1 MPISSTPA
9 ATKLAVVLLS
19 VSVVLYVASLTMHV
33 ARVTGHVTLDAAA
46 IASAIEAQVGSAA
59 TLDKVSDEI
68 TEVISG
74 VVREEF
80 PMFANRFVL
89 GRIEAGVDQQVR
101 QRGPAMI
108 GELVPALDVPQP
120 EPEVR
125 RLRLLETIRDL
136 WRDGDEFLAIS
147 LVMFTLFFPLSK
159 YAALLALLA
168 GAARPTVRDR
178 VLAWLKNWGQWS
190 MGDVFVVAFLV
201 VYLRINT
208 SVVSAGGELAHIAVR
223 VDVEP
228 GMYFFAA
235 SVISAMVCSM
245 LLMRSPRPPAP

>member
-1 MPISSTPA
+1 V
-9 ATKLAVVLLS
+9 TKLAAGLLP
-19 VSVVLYVASLTMHV
+19 VSVLLYVASLTMYV

-46 IASAIEAQVGSAA
+46 IESAIETQVGSTA

-68 TEVISG
+68 TAVISG
-74 VVREEF
+74 VVRDEF

-89 GRIEAGVDQQVR
+89 DRIGAGVDQQVR

-108 GELVPALDVPQP
+108 GELLPAFDVPQP

-136 WRDGDEFLAIS
+136 WRDGDAFLAVC
-147 LVMFTLFFPLSK
+147 LVMFTIFFPITK
-159 YAALLALLA
+159 YVALTALLVDRVGPEGRA
-168 GAARPTVRDR
+168 R
-178 VLAWLKNWGQWS
+178 VLAWLKSWGQWS

-208 SVVSAGGELAHIAVR
+208 SVVSTGGELARIAVR

-228 GMYFFAA
+228 GMYVFAA
-235 SVISAMVCSM
+235 SVVSAMICSM
-245 LLMRSPRPPAP
+245 LLTAAERSTPPETQPPAR

>member
-1 MPISSTPA
+1 VEFADRLA
-9 ATKLAVVLLS
+9 AVKVAAVLLP
-19 VSVVLYVASLTMHV
+19 VSVALYVASLTMNV

-46 IASAIEAQVGSAA
+46 IEREIETQLGSAA
-59 TLDKVSDEI
+59 ALEHVGDEI
-68 TEVISG
+68 TEVITG

-89 GRIEAGVDQQVR
+89 DRIETAVDQQVR
-101 QRGPAMI
+101 RRGPALI
-108 GELVPALDVPQP
+108 DELLPAFDVPQP

-125 RLRLLETIRDL
+125 RLKLLETIRDL
-136 WRDGDEFLAIS
+136 WRDGDVFLATCI
-147 LVMFTLFFPLSK
+147 VMFTIFFPITK
-159 YAALLALLA
+159 YVGLISLLA
-168 GAARPTVRDR
+168 GTARPAVRAR

-208 SVVSAGGELAHIAVR
+208 SVVSTGELARIAVR

-228 GMYFFAA
+228 GMYLFAA
-235 SVISAMVCSM
+235 SVIAAMICSM
-245 LLMRSPRPPAP
+245 LVTSVEG